1 MFLNHIALVCSSE
14 ENSDR
19 FYQGMLGLKKMQSK
33 IVGADMSAKI
43 FNLKHSYP
51 LINYANEHLKFEIF
65 ISEQKDIEIKRISHV
80 CLDVGNMET
89 FLAKCTEMNVEILR
103 IPKGESVY
111 IFVRD
116 YDGNLFEIKEKK
128 GEQQNG

>member
-1 MFLNHIALVCSSE
+1 MFLNHVALVCSSE

-19 FYQGMLGLKKMQSK
+19 FYQEVLGLKKMQSK
-33 IVGADMSAKI
+33 VVPADLCEKI

-65 ISEQKDIEIKRISHV
+65 ISEQKDIEVKRISHV
-80 CLDVGNMET
+80 CLDIEDMET
-89 FLAKCTEMNVEILR
+89 FLAKCAEVNVEILR
-103 IPKGESVY
+103 IPKGESLY
-111 IFVRD
+111 IFVKD

-128 GEQQNG
+128 GEY